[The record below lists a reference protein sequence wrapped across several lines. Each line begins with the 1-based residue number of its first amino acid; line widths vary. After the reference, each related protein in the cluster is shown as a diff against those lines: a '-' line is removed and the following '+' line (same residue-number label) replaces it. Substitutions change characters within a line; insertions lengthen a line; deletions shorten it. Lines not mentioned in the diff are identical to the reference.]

1 MLLMTLQLSADGS
14 ASSASS
20 AAQVGVKVSA
30 VRAGKQE
37 GRKEEKSWDRDLIFI
52 HSQSGAVCRGSA
64 ACHQALHLQNTTEKH
79 GKENI
84 KLSKL
89 Q

>member
-1 MLLMTLQLSADGS
+1 MQTLCG
-14 ASSASS
+14 SASS

-52 HSQSGAVCRGSA
+52 HSQSGAVWRGSA
-64 ACHQALHLQNTTEKH
+64 ACQQALQLQNTTEKH

-84 KLSKL
+84 KLNKL